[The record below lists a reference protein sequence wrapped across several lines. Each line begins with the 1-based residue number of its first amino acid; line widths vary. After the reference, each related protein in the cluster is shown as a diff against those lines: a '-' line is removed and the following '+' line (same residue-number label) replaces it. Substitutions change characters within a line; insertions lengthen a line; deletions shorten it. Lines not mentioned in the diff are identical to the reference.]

1 MYFYAKSENGLTMP
15 GKEVLFGKTY
25 NELLE
30 VANKLGMPRYAAGQI
45 SGWLYKKN
53 ISSVDEMTDL
63 SAASRKLLGKEYTT
77 GLTAFSE
84 VKVSGDG
91 TKKYLFPVK
100 EDRHVE
106 TAYIP
111 ERKRFTLCLS
121 TQVGCRWGCSFCMT
135 GRQGFHG
142 NLSAGEILNQ
152 FHSAP
157 EREKITNIV
166 YMGMGEPLDNLP
178 EVLKSLEILT
188 SSWGYA
194 MSPRRIT
201 VSTIGITGAV
211 TEFLK
216 KSNCHLAIS
225 LHTPFEVERKDI
237 MPVEKVYPLKN
248 VLDEIRGFDVENQR
262 RISVEYI
269 VFRNLNHSNRH
280 ATELAEILKGIR
292 CRINL
297 IHFNPIP
304 GSPLAEPEEE
314 PVEKFRDAL
323 LKKGVFTSIRKSRGR
338 DISAACGLLSTMNMK
353 GD

>member
-1 MYFYAKSENGLTMP
+1 ME
-15 GKEVLFGKTY
+15 GKEALFGKTH

-30 VANKLGMPRYAAGQI
+30 VVEKKGVPKYAAKQLSDWI
-45 SGWLYKKN
+45 YRKN
-53 ISSVDEMTDL
+53 ITSIDEMTNL
-63 SAASRKLLGKEYTT
+63 SATSRKELGKEYSL
-77 GLTAFSE
+77 GLAAYSD
-84 VKVSGDG
+84 VRVSVDG

-100 EDRHVE
+100 EDRFVE

-111 ERKRFTLCLS
+111 ERKRFTLCVS

-152 FHSAP
+152 FHSVP
-157 EREKITNIV
+157 EKEKITNIV
-166 YMGMGEPLDNLP
+166 YMGMGEPLDNTG

-188 SSWGYA
+188 SGWGYA

-201 VSTIGITGAV
+201 VSTIGITGDV

-225 LHTPFEVERKDI
+225 LHSPFEEERRAI
-237 MPVEKVYPLKN
+237 MPVEKVHPLKN
-248 VLDEIRGFDVENQR
+248 VLDEIRGFDIENQR

-269 VFRNLNHSNRH
+269 VFRNMNHSNSH
-280 ATELAEILKGIR
+280 ATKLAEILKGIR

-297 IHFNPIP
+297 IPFNPIP
-304 GSPLAEPEEE
+304 GSPLGEPEEE

-323 LKKGVFTSIRKSRGR
+323 MKKGVFTTIRKSRGR
-338 DISAACGLLSTMNMK
+338 DISAACGLLSTMNLKGK